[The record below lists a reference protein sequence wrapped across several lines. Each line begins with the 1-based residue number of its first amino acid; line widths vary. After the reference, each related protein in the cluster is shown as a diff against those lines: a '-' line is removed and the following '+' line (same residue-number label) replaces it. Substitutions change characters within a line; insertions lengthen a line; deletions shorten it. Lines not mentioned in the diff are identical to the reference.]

1 MTTRALS
8 RRDFLSAAVGA
19 AAAAG
24 VTKAVR
30 AAAPAVPSHLAR
42 HAERHG
48 GDLKAAALDWFREA
62 KFGLFIH
69 YGLYSLTGRGEW
81 AQFHDRIPVAEYAK
95 LKDRFTAAKFD
106 APAIA
111 ALAEE
116 AGMRYVT
123 LVCKHC
129 DSFCLW
135 DTKATDFHSMNS
147 PAKRDLVAEM
157 AAACRARGLGFFTFY
172 EHGFD
177 WRHPHGPA
185 PWDWTNRS
193 VRPACD
199 PPDPF
204 YAPRESYDFG
214 KYVAYVRDGVGELCS
229 NYGPLAGVWLDGIAV
244 PLSGDK
250 ERFRVP
256 ELYAMIRRL
265 QPQALICYKSGLY
278 PELEDFMA
286 PEQAQVGKA
295 MANRGAK
302 PMEICRTMQKRS
314 AKAPKGA
321 LWGWLDGADH
331 VTPDEVM
338 AMLDEAR
345 EKRAN
350 LLLNT
355 GPLPD
360 GSIHPD
366 DVATLKE
373 VGRRLRAGARPEAG
387 GRNQA

>member
-1 MTTRALS
+1 MKRSLFLKMTGVALALTPLS
-8 RRDFLSAAVGA
+8 KFSYCTPDNEIPSFLKGY
-19 AAAAG
+19 
-24 VTKAVR
+24 
-30 AAAPAVPSHLAR
+30 
-42 HAERHG
+42 ERVF
-48 GDLKAAALDWFREA
+48 KTNPRIATLDWFRDA
-62 KFGLFIH
+62 KFGLLIH

-81 AQFHDRIPVAEYAK
+81 AQFDDLIPIAEYAK
-95 LKDRFTAAKFD
+95 LADRFTAENFD
-106 APAIA
+106 ANAIA

-116 AGMRYVT
+116 AGMKYIT

-135 DTKATDFHSMNS
+135 DTAETEFNSINS

-157 AAACRARGLGFFTFY
+157 AEACRKHELGFFPFY

-185 PWDWTNRS
+185 PWDWS
-193 VRPACD
+193 SPAVRPAYD

-204 YAPRESYDFG
+204 YAPHESYDFS
-214 KYVAYVRDGVGELCS
+214 KYVSYAYNGISELCS
-229 NYGPLAGVWLDGIAV
+229 NYGAIAGMWLDGIGI

-250 ERFRVP
+250 SKFKVP
-256 ELYAMIRRL
+256 ELYARIREL
-265 QPQALICYKSGLY
+265 QPHGLISYKHGLY

-286 PEQAQVGKA
+286 PEVQQVEVARRK
-295 MANRGAK
+295 RSTK

-314 AKAPKGA
+314 AKTPTGH
-321 LWGWLDGADH
+321 LWGWLEGADH

-338 AMLDEAR
+338 KMLAEADSMN
-345 EKRAN
+345 AN
-350 LLLNT
+350 LLLNV

-373 VGRRLRAGARPEAG
+373 VGRRLHSMR
-387 GRNQA
+387 

>member
-1 MTTRALS
+1 MKRSSFIGIMSTTAALS
-8 RRDFLSAAVGA
+8 PITMLMNCSSSEKIPSFLKGYEQKYLEHPREAV
-19 AAAAG
+19 
-24 VTKAVR
+24 
-30 AAAPAVPSHLAR
+30 
-42 HAERHG
+42 
-48 GDLKAAALDWFREA
+48 LDWFREA

-69 YGLYSLTGRGEW
+69 YGLYSLLGRGEW
-81 AQFHDRIPVAEYAK
+81 VQFHDRIPIAEYAK
-95 LKDRFTAAKFD
+95 LSDQFTAGKFD
-106 APAIA
+106 AGSIA
-111 ALAEE
+111 AMAKE
-116 AGMRYVT
+116 AGMKYIT

-135 DTKATDFHSMNS
+135 DTAETGFNSINS

-157 AAACRARGLGFFTFY
+157 AEACRKHELGFFPFY

-185 PWDWTNRS
+185 PWDWSSPS
-193 VRPACD
+193 VRPAYD

-204 YAPRESYDFG
+204 YAPRESYDFS
-214 KYVAYVRDGVGELCS
+214 KYVSYAYNGISELCS
-229 NYGPLAGVWLDGIAV
+229 NYGAIAGMWLDGIAI

-250 ERFRVP
+250 SKFKVP
-256 ELYAMIRRL
+256 ELYARIREL
-265 QPQALICYKSGLY
+265 QPHGLICYKHGLY

-286 PEQAQVGKA
+286 PEQHQIKAAMGK
-295 MANRGAK
+295 RSVK
-302 PMEICRTMQKRS
+302 PMEICRTMQKHS

-338 AMLDEAR
+338 DMLADAQS
-345 EKRAN
+345 KNAN
-350 LLLNT
+350 LLLNV

-366 DVATLKE
+366 DISTLKE
-373 VGRRLRAGARPEAG
+373 VGIRLSSK
-387 GRNQA
+387 N

>member
-1 MTTRALS
+1 MRRSSFLKITGATLALS
-8 RRDFLSAAVGA
+8 PIAMLTECSQSKNIPSYLKGYE
-19 AAAAG
+19 
-24 VTKAVR
+24 KLYSENPR
-30 AAAPAVPSHLAR
+30 AAA
-42 HAERHG
+42 
-48 GDLKAAALDWFREA
+48 LKWFQEA

-81 AQFHDRIPVAEYAK
+81 AQFDYLIPIAEYAK
-95 LKDRFTAAKFD
+95 LADNFTAENFD
-106 APAIA
+106 ANAITD
-111 ALAEE
+111 LAIE
-116 AGMRYVT
+116 AGMKYIT

-135 DTKATDFHSMNS
+135 DTKATDFNSMNT
-147 PAKRDLVAEM
+147 PANRDLVAEM
-157 AAACRARGLGFFTFY
+157 VAACRDKGLGFFAFY

-185 PWDWTNRS
+185 PWDWSNRA
-193 VRPACD
+193 VRPAYD

-204 YAPRESYDFG
+204 YAPRESYDFN
-214 KYVAYVRDGVGELCS
+214 KYIEYAYEGVSELCS
-229 NYGPLAGVWLDGIAV
+229 NYGQIAGVWLDGIGV

-250 ERFRVP
+250 SLFRSP
-256 ELYAMIRRL
+256 ELYERIREL
-265 QPQALICYKSGLY
+265 QPQGLISYKHGLY

-286 PEQAQVGKA
+286 PEIQQTDAAKGK
-295 MANRGAK
+295 RGSK

-314 AKAPKGA
+314 ADTPRGH

-338 AMLDEAR
+338 DMLADAQS
-345 EKRAN
+345 KNAN
-350 LLLNT
+350 LLLNV

-366 DVATLKE
+366 DISTLKE
-373 VGRRLRAGARPEAG
+373 VEIRL
-387 GRNQA
+387 NSKN